1 MKTKGI
7 KTLVVSLVAIVIC
20 FTMLLGTTFAWFTDS
35 VTSSN
40 NIIASGSLDV
50 NAYWMEGDKDPTDEN
65 NWIEFNGEPI
75 FNNSNWESGHVEA
88 KHLKIANEGTLAFKY
103 QLHIVPNGSISP
115 LADVIDVYFSLNAQ
129 ATDRDTITNSN
140 NIIGTLADVIAE
152 SDGAVHGILL
162 PEGAQPNNANEVAGS
177 VTASMAFKM
186 RENVGNEYQGLSIGS
201 NFDIQIIATQYSF
214 EEDTFGNDYDA
225 DAEYPEFVSTYV
237 PANTTEDTTLTIG
250 DVSVTIPAGAQAG
263 SYRLEVAD
271 LTEQTNAETNETTL
285 SMNVSLFNGNEKA
298 SGETYPVAINVGV
311 LKNIT
316 KLTHNGDEITNYN
329 YNVLTGILSFETDS
343 FSPFEIICTDIDV
356 ESSREIISEVN
367 GELKIVSGTFK
378 GVDPATLD
386 SSLAEEDSA
395 YMVVEYEKGG
405 EDHYVVAEKATTVVL
420 NPTEHSGKLY
430 SIISGLQN
438 NEHSTVF
445 LMPGTYNEGT
455 TINVY
460 SSMDIIGLGN
470 IGDVEVVKQSSSSS
484 NRHLFNVSGTK
495 ADYIQ
500 VTISNMTLDATAKTT
515 NSKDNAAVQ
524 CIRKSKVKCY
534 DLNIIKGTG
543 LDAVAF
549 YVNGNNAVD
558 GVKYTAYL
566 YAENCTL
573 NTTRTFGIV
582 TTSGTYK
589 FYHTDLTYAGNNY
602 TQNSGSTK
610 NYQLPADNWEWT
622 IEEN

>member
-7 KTLVVSLVAIVIC
+7 KTLVVSIVAIVIC

-40 NIIASGSLDV
+40 NIIASGSIDV
-50 NAYWMEGDKDPTDEN
+50 NAYWMEGDKDPSDDS
-65 NWIEFNGEPI
+65 NWIEFNGDPI
-75 FNNSNWESGHVEA
+75 FDYQLWESGHVEA

-115 LADVIDVYFSLNAQ
+115 LADVIDIYFSLNAQ
-129 ATDRDTITNSN
+129 ATDRDTITNADN
-140 NIIGTLADVIAE
+140 LVGTLADMIAE
-152 SDGAVHGILL
+152 NDGAAHGILL
-162 PEGAQPNNANEVAGS
+162 PEGAQPNNANEVVGS
-177 VTASMAFKM
+177 ITASMAFKM

-298 SGETYPVAINVGV
+298 SGETYPVSIDVGK
-311 LKNIT
+311 LKVIT
-316 KLTHNGDEITNYN
+316 SVSHNSNNITNYD
-329 YNVLTGILSFETDS
+329 YDPSTGKLSFKTTS
-343 FSPFEIICTDIDV
+343 FSPF
-356 ESSREIISEVN
+356 
-367 GELKIVSGTFK
+367 
-378 GVDPATLD
+378 
-386 SSLAEEDSA
+386 
-395 YMVVEYEKGG
+395 VVEYKLPDVIVCAGDDLPQGYEFLEEDEELKSITEK
-405 EDHYVVAEKATTVVL
+405 KS
-420 NPTEHSGKLY
+420 SGRLW
-430 SIISGLQN
+430 SIISGLKN
-438 NEHSTVF
+438 NKHSTVY
-445 LMPGTYNEGT
+445 LLPGTYNEGT
-455 TINVY
+455 TIGVY

-470 IGDVEVVKQSSSSS
+470 IGDVQVVKQSSSNS

-500 VTISNMTLDATAKTT
+500 VTIRNMKLDATAKTT
-515 NSKDNAAVQ
+515 GNKDNAAVQ
-524 CIRKSKVKCY
+524 SIRKSKVKCY
-534 DLNIIKGTG
+534 DLDIIKGTG
-543 LDAVAF
+543 WSNYAF
-549 YVNGNNAVD
+549 YVNGNNDVE

-566 YAENCTL
+566 YAENCTI
-573 NTTRTFGIV
+573 NTSSV
-582 TTSGTYK
+582 VDTSASYK
-589 FYHTDLTYAGNNY
+589 FYHFGVKYKGDADY
-602 TQNSGSTK
+602 TNNSGSIK
-610 NYQLPADNWEWT
+610 NYQLPTDNWEWT